1 MTTSC
6 HNVNVCL
13 CPLLISVL
21 VYVLFAGKFLKLS
34 KYFRSRALTPFS
46 RKKLMRILGF
56 ANFGHFGP
64 DGRERQSSWW
74 PAEYPRKRAVFRNES
89 CFIFMQAPKP
99 LQKCKFQNP
108 KSKNANS
115 KPLQNPKSKQ
125 PQFGSV
131 KNKDFNVDR
140 GPQSKLQHVSRL
152 NTKPN
157 FCVVAS
163 RKLPAWAP
171 PVPINV
177 FLHAVHPKNCV
188 FTMCF

>member
-1 MTTSC
+1 M
-6 HNVNVCL
+6 
-13 CPLLISVL
+13 
-21 VYVLFAGKFLKLS
+21 YVIFAGKFLKLS

-46 RKKLMRILGF
+46 RKKLMRIWGF

-64 DGRERQSSWW
+64 DGRERQSSWSW
-74 PAEYPRKRAVFRNES
+74 HDQRHKLPSGPQNIRAN
-89 CFIFMQAPKP
+89 APCSEMNLALYLCRPPNPCK
-99 LQKCKFQNP
+99 KCKFQNP